1 MYHRPTMENLQD
13 LKLLRDLYHYKALG
27 YTYFSDVKKP
37 VVSMQTDI
45 DLPDT
50 MEALMQTAQKC
61 ALCTLANSRKQVVFG
76 EGNPNADIMFVGE
89 GPGAVEDET
98 GRPFVGKTGELL
110 SKIIETVLELK
121 REDVYITN
129 IVKCRPPLNRVPSKE
144 EAQKCLPFLLKQIEL
159 VKPKIIITLGAT
171 SYQYL
176 SGDYDSALSKIRG
189 EMIQF
194 SSALLMPTFHPSF
207 LLRNPS
213 AKKYVFLDMQ
223 KVKALL

>member
-1 MYHRPTMENLQD
+1 MENLTD
-13 LKLLRDLYHYKALG
+13 LKLLQDLYHYKSLG
-27 YTYFSDVKKP
+27 YTYFSDIKKP
-37 VVSMQTDI
+37 IITMDAAI
-45 DLPDT
+45 DLPSTID
-50 MEALMQTAQKC
+50 ALMLTAQQC
-61 ALCTLANSRKQVVFG
+61 SLCTLANSRKQVVFG

-89 GPGAVEDET
+89 APGSVEDET
-98 GRPFVGKTGELL
+98 GRPFVGKAGALL
-110 SKIIETVLELK
+110 TKIIETTLDLK
-121 REDVYITN
+121 REDIYIAN
-129 IVKCRPPLNRVPSKE
+129 IVKCRTPLNRQPSE
-144 EAQKCLPFLLKQIEL
+144 EEVQKCLPFLMKQIEL
-159 VKPKIIITLGAT
+159 VKPKIIITLGPT

-194 SSALLMPTFHPSF
+194 SHSLLMPTFHPSF

>member
-1 MYHRPTMENLQD
+1 MENLQN
-13 LKLLRDLYHYKALG
+13 LKLLRDLYRYKSLG
-27 YTYFSDVKKP
+27 YTYFSDIKKP
-37 VVSMQTDI
+37 VISLQTDI
-45 DLPDT
+45 DLPNSL
-50 MEALMQTAQKC
+50 EQLSLTAHQC
-61 ALCTLANSRKQVVFG
+61 SLCTLANSRKQVVFG
-76 EGNPNADIMFVGE
+76 EGNPAADIMFVGE

-98 GRPFVGKTGELL
+98 GRPFVGKSGELL
-110 SKIIETVLELK
+110 TKIIETTLGVK
-121 REDVYITN
+121 REEVYIAN

-144 EAQKCLPFLLKQIEL
+144 EAQKCIPFLMKQIEL

-176 SGDYDSALSKIRG
+176 SGDYDSAISKIRG

>member
-1 MYHRPTMENLQD
+1 ME
-13 LKLLRDLYHYKALG
+13 RE
-27 YTYFSDVKKP
+27 
-37 VVSMQTDI
+37 M
-45 DLPDT
+45 DLPSS
-50 MEALMQTAQKC
+50 MEELALTAQQC
-61 ALCTLANSRKQVVFG
+61 SLCTLSNSRKQVVFG
-76 EGNPNADIMFVGE
+76 EGNPDADIMFVGE
-89 GPGAVEDET
+89 GPGAVEDEM
-98 GRPFVGKTGELL
+98 GRPFVGKSGQLL
-110 SKIIETVLELK
+110 TKIIESTLGVK
-121 REDVYITN
+121 REEVYIAN

-144 EAQKCLPFLLKQIEL
+144 EAQKCLPFLMKQIEL

-176 SGDYDSALSKIRG
+176 SGDYESAISKIRG

-194 SSALLMPTFHPSF
+194 SHALLMPTFHPSF

>member
-1 MYHRPTMENLQD
+1 MENLAD
-13 LKLLRDLYHYKALG
+13 LRLLRDLYHYKSLG
-27 YTYFSDVKKP
+27 YSYFSDIKKP
-37 VVSMQTDI
+37 VISVQSDI
-45 DLPDT
+45 DLPDS
-50 MEALMQTAQKC
+50 MEELSQRANQC
-61 ALCTLANSRKQVVFG
+61 SLCTLSNSRKNVVFG
-76 EGNPNADIMFVGE
+76 EGNPHADIMFVGE
-89 GPGAVEDET
+89 GPGAVEDEM
-98 GRPFVGKTGELL
+98 GRPFVGKSGELL
-110 SKIIETVLELK
+110 TKIIETTLELK
-121 REDVYITN
+121 REDVYIAN
-129 IVKCRPPLNRVPSKE
+129 IVKCRPPLNRVPSRE

-176 SGDYDSALSKIRG
+176 SGDETSAISKIRG

-194 SSALLMPTFHPSF
+194 SEALLMPTFHPAF

>member
-1 MYHRPTMENLQD
+1 MENLTD
-13 LKLLRDLYHYKALG
+13 LKLLQDLYRYKSLG
-27 YTYFSDVKKP
+27 YTYFSDIKKP
-37 VVSMQTDI
+37 IISMDSDI

-50 MEALMQTAQKC
+50 MEALRDTANKC
-61 ALCTLANSRKQVVFG
+61 ALCTLSNSRKQVVFG
-76 EGNPNADIMFVGE
+76 EGNPDADIMFVGE
-89 GPGAVEDET
+89 GPGSVEDET
-98 GRPFVGKTGELL
+98 GRPFVGKSGQLL
-110 SKIIETVLELK
+110 TKIIETTLELK
-121 REDVYITN
+121 REDVYIAN

-144 EAQKCLPFLLKQIEL
+144 EAQKCLPFLMKQIEL

-176 SGDYDSALSKIRG
+176 SGDTDSAISKIRG
-189 EMIQF
+189 ELIQF
-194 SSALLMPTFHPSF
+194 SHALLMPTFHPSF